1 MSRRHARAIPRP
13 TLRQPGRSSPVSGS
27 AALQQAWGL
36 YSKGERA
43 QAESLCR
50 SILSQ
55 QADDPGAMTL
65 LGIMLAQANRLTE
78 AAELLESVARRT
90 PQDASAHNNHGN
102 VLRSLG
108 RYAKALSCY
117 ERAVSILPDYADAHY
132 NRGVT
137 LQDLRQYAQA
147 LASYDRAL
155 ELKPDYASA
164 WNNRGAALR
173 ALERKEEALASYDRA
188 IAVRPG
194 YAEAHNNRGVALQE
208 LGRLDEALTSY
219 ERALALRPQYAEA
232 HNNRGSALQ
241 KRQRLEDALA
251 SYDQAL
257 TCQLDYPEAHNG
269 RGVVLMSLERFEE
282 ALAGFDRAIAARP
295 DYAEAYSN
303 RGAALRGLKRYPEA
317 LASCQRA
324 VEIDPW
330 CVDGYTN
337 LGSIFIDLKSF
348 NDALACFERALAL
361 RQDVPGYVSQGAVL
375 HELKR
380 SEEAVASYQ
389 RAFAID
395 PDAGFVL
402 GTLRHLRMQICD
414 WADYA
419 GDVARIAEGID
430 RGRQI
435 ARPFNVLSLLDSP
448 SLHRKASE
456 AAVQEFCTPRH
467 PLPPIVRRPR
477 HDRIRVGYFSAD
489 LHSHA
494 VTILTAELFETHD
507 RSKFELTAFSLAA
520 NVRDET
526 RTRIEPAFDRFLWVG
541 AQSDR
546 EIAEL
551 SRRLEI
557 DIAVDLGG
565 YTGDARP
572 RIMALRAAPIQVSYL
587 GYLGTMG
594 GDFMDYLIAD
604 PIIVP
609 PEAREHYTEKLAYLP
624 SYQVNDTKR
633 VIADKVFTREE
644 LGLPP
649 SGFVFCCFNAS
660 YKITPEVF
668 ASWMRILAA
677 VPDSVLFLVAA
688 NALAERNLRRE
699 AASRGISP
707 QRLVFG
713 ARVAP
718 AEYLARYRAA
728 DLFLDTSPYNA
739 GTTASDALWVG
750 LPVLTCIGE
759 SFAARVAASVLTA
772 AGLPEL
778 ITHERS
784 QYERLAIELA
794 TQPERLDALRRKLA
808 GVRASCALFDTPTMT
823 RNLEE
828 LYTRMYERH
837 LAGLAPEHLPPHCG

>member
-1 MSRRHARAIPRP
+1 M
-13 TLRQPGRSSPVSGS
+13 
-27 AALQQAWGL
+27 LQQAWGL
-36 YSKGERA
+36 YSGGERA
-43 QAESLCR
+43 EAEALCR
-50 SILSQ
+50 SILSR
-55 QADDPGAMTL
+55 QADNLGAMTL
-65 LGIMLAQANRLTE
+65 LGILLAQAGRLAE
-78 AAELLESVARRT
+78 GAELLGNVAGRNPR
-90 PQDASAHNNHGN
+90 DASAHNNHGN

-108 RYAKALSCY
+108 RYGQAIACY
-117 ERAVSILPDYADAHY
+117 ERAVSILPDYAEAHY
-132 NRGVT
+132 NRGVA

-155 ELKPDYASA
+155 ELKPAYASA

-173 ALERKEEALASYDRA
+173 ALERSAEALASYERA
-188 IAVRPG
+188 IAVRPD
-194 YAEAHNNRGVALQE
+194 YAEAHNNRGVAQQE
-208 LGRLDEALTSY
+208 LGHLDEALASY
-219 ERALALRPQYAEA
+219 ERALLLRPQYAEA

-241 KRQRLEDALA
+241 KRLRFDDALA
-251 SYDQAL
+251 SYDRAL
-257 TCQLDYPEAHNG
+257 ACQPDYPEAHNG
-269 RGVVLMSLERFEE
+269 RGVVLISLERFEE
-282 ALAGFDRAIAARP
+282 ALASFDRAIATRP
-295 DYAEAYSN
+295 DYAEAYGN

-337 LGSIFIDLKSF
+337 LGAIFIDLKSF

-361 RQDVPGYVSQGAVL
+361 RQDVSGYVSQGAVL

-389 RAFAID
+389 RALAID

-414 WADYA
+414 WADYE
-419 GDVARIAEGID
+419 GDVARIAAGID
-430 RGRQI
+430 RGRQMT
-435 ARPFNVLSLLDSP
+435 RPFNVLSLLDSP
-448 SLHRKASE
+448 ALHRKASE
-456 AAVQEFCTPRH
+456 LAVQEFCTPRH
-467 PLPPIVRRPR
+467 PLPAILRRPR
-477 HDRIRVGYFSAD
+477 HDRIRLGYFSAD

-494 VTILTAELFETHD
+494 VTVLTAELFETHD
-507 RSKFELTAFSLAA
+507 RSKFDITAFSLGA

-541 AQSDR
+541 AQSDW

-557 DIAVDLGG
+557 DIAIDLGG

-604 PIIVP
+604 PVIVP

-633 VIADKVFTREE
+633 IIADKVFTREE

-677 VPDSVLFLVAA
+677 VPDSVLFLVAG

-759 SFAARVAASVLTA
+759 SFATRVAASVLTA

-794 TQPERLDALRRKLA
+794 TEPGRLGALRRKLA
-808 GVRASCALFDTPTMT
+808 DARSGCALFDTPTMT

-837 LAGLAPEHLPPHCG
+837 LAGLAPEHLPPRCG

>member
-1 MSRRHARAIPRP
+1 MA
-13 TLRQPGRSSPVSGS
+13 
-27 AALQQAWGL
+27 
-36 YSKGERA
+36 
-43 QAESLCR
+43 
-50 SILSQ
+50 
-55 QADDPGAMTL
+55 L
-65 LGIMLAQANRLTE
+65 LGIMLAQSGRPTD
-78 AAELLESVARRT
+78 AAALLERVAAGSPR
-90 PQDASAHNNHGN
+90 DATAHNNYGN
-102 VLRSLG
+102 VLRALG
-108 RYAKALSCY
+108 RYGKALTSY
-117 ERAVSILPDYADAHY
+117 ERAIAIHADYADAHY

-155 ELKPDYASA
+155 ELKADYASA

-173 ALERKEEALASYDRA
+173 ALERREEALASYDRA
-188 IAVRPG
+188 LAARPD

-219 ERALALRPQYAEA
+219 DRAIALRPRYAEA

-241 KRQRLEDALA
+241 KRSRFEDALA

-257 TCQLDYPEAHNG
+257 TCRADYPEAHNG
-269 RGVVLMSLERFEE
+269 RGAVLTSLERFDE
-282 ALAGFDRAIAARP
+282 ALASFERSISGRP

-303 RGAALRGLKRYPEA
+303 RGAALRALKRYPEA
-317 LASCQRA
+317 MASCQRA
-324 VEIDPW
+324 LEIDPS
-330 CVDGYTN
+330 CIDAYIS
-337 LGSIFIDLKSF
+337 LGAAFIDLKSF
-348 NDALACFERALAL
+348 NDALACYERALAL
-361 RQDVPGYVSQGAVL
+361 RQDVPSYVAQGAVL

-389 RAFAID
+389 RALAAD
-395 PDAGFVL
+395 PNAGFVV

-414 WADYA
+414 WTDYDS
-419 GDVARIAEGID
+419 DVARITAGIEQ
-430 RGRQI
+430 GQQV
-435 ARPFNVLSLLDSP
+435 ARPFNVLSLLDAP
-448 SLHRKASE
+448 ALHRRASE
-456 AAVQEFCTPRH
+456 IAAQEFCTPRH
-467 PLPPIVRRPR
+467 PLPPLARHPP
-477 HDRIRVGYFSAD
+477 HDRIRLGYFSAD

-494 VTILTAELFETHD
+494 VTVLTAELFETHD
-507 RSKFELTAFSLAA
+507 RSRFELTAFSLGA
-520 NVRDET
+520 NVRDDT
-526 RTRIEPAFDRFLWVG
+526 RTRIEPVFDRFLWVG

-551 SRRLEI
+551 SRRLQI
-557 DIAVDLGG
+557 DIAIDLGG

-609 PEAREHYTEKLAYLP
+609 SAAREHYTEKLAYLP
-624 SYQVNDTKR
+624 NYQVNDTKR
-633 VIADKVFTREE
+633 VVADKVFTREE

-649 SGFVFCCFNAS
+649 RGFVFCCFNAS

-677 VPDSVLFLVAA
+677 VPDSVLFLVGG

-699 AASRGISP
+699 AASRGVSP

-750 LPVLTCIGE
+750 LPVLTCSGE
-759 SFAARVAASVLTA
+759 SFAAKVAASVLTA

-778 ITHERS
+778 ITKNRS
-784 QYERLAIELA
+784 DYERLAIELA
-794 TQPERLDALRRKLA
+794 TRAERLAAVRQKLA
-808 GVRASCALFDTPTMT
+808 DSRSGCALFDTLRIT
-823 RNLEE
+823 RNLED

-837 LAGLAPEHLPPHCG
+837 LCGLAPEHLPPRLP

>member
-13 TLRQPGRSSPVSGS
+13 NPSPLAQPFPGSPS
-27 AALQQAWGL
+27 ATLQQAWGL
-36 YSKGERA
+36 YSKGQRTE
-43 QAESLCR
+43 AEALCR
-50 SILSQ
+50 SILSKRG
-55 QADDPGAMTL
+55 DDLGAMTL
-65 LGIMLAQANRLTE
+65 LGIMLAQAGRLAE
-78 AAELLESVARRT
+78 AAELLGNVASRT
-90 PQDASAHNNHGN
+90 PRDASAHNNHGN

-108 RYAKALSCY
+108 RYGQALTCY
-117 ERAVSILPDYADAHY
+117 ERAVAILPEYADAHY

-137 LQDLRQYAQA
+137 LHDLRQYAQA

-164 WNNRGAALR
+164 WNNRGATLR
-173 ALERKEEALASYDRA
+173 ALERMEEALASYDRA
-188 IAVRPG
+188 LAARPD
-194 YAEAHNNRGVALQE
+194 YAEAHNNRGVAQQE
-208 LGRLDEALTSY
+208 LGKLDEALASY
-219 ERALALRPQYAEA
+219 DRALVLRPQYAEA
-232 HNNRGSALQ
+232 HSNRGSALQ
-241 KRQRLEDALA
+241 KLLRFDEALA

-257 TCQLDYPEAHNG
+257 TCQPDYPEAQNG
-269 RGVVLMSLERFEE
+269 RGAVLMSLERFEE
-282 ALAGFDRAIAARP
+282 AVASFDRAIAGRP
-295 DYAEAYSN
+295 EYAEAYGN
-303 RGAALRGLKRYPEA
+303 RGAALRALKRYPEA

-324 VEIDPW
+324 LDIDPW
-330 CVDGYTN
+330 HIDGYAN
-337 LGSIFIDLKSF
+337 LGATFIDLKSF
-348 NDALACFERALAL
+348 NDALACYERALNL
-361 RQDVPGYVSQGAVL
+361 RQDVPGYISQGAVL
-375 HELKR
+375 QELKR
-380 SEEAVASYQ
+380 YEEAVASYQ
-389 RAFAID
+389 RALALD
-395 PDAGFVL
+395 PNAAFVL

-414 WADYA
+414 WSDYD
-419 GDVARIAEGID
+419 DVTRIAEGIEQ
-430 RGRQI
+430 GQCM
-435 ARPFNVLSLLDSP
+435 ARPFNVLSLVDAP
-448 SLHRKASE
+448 ALHRKASE
-456 AAVQEFCTPRH
+456 IAVKEFCTPRH
-467 PLPPIVRRPR
+467 PLPAIVRRPR
-477 HDRIRVGYFSAD
+477 HDRIRLGYFSAD

-494 VTILTAELFETHD
+494 VTVLTAELFETHD
-507 RSKFELTAFSLAA
+507 RSKFDITAFSLGA
-520 NVRDET
+520 NVHDQM

-604 PIIVP
+604 PLIVP
-609 PEAREHYTEKLAYLP
+609 PEARQHYTEKLAYLP

-633 VIADKVFTREE
+633 IIADKVFTREE
-644 LGLPP
+644 LGLPAR
-649 SGFVFCCFNAS
+649 GFVFCCFNAS

-668 ASWMRILAA
+668 SGWMRILAA
-677 VPDSVLFLVAA
+677 VPDSVLFLVGG

-699 AASRGISP
+699 AASRGIAP

-728 DLFLDTSPYNA
+728 DLFLDTAPYNA

-750 LPVLTCIGE
+750 LPVITCIGE

-778 ITHERS
+778 ITRDRP

-794 TQPERLDALRRKLA
+794 TQPERLAAVRRKLA
-808 GVRASCALFDTPTMT
+808 HVRPTCALFDTPRMT
-823 RNLEE
+823 RSLEE

-837 LAGLAPEHLPPHCG
+837 LAGLAPEHLPPLSG